1 MSEAANTNARYCRN
15 MDEHVNI
22 DDSELVRRCRQ
33 GDSVAMERLILKYQD
48 RIYNVI
54 MKICANPED
63 AAELTQE
70 TFVKIIENIDK
81 FQGKSKFYTWA
92 FRIAVNLTFNYR
104 QRNKRLTLS
113 SIDAQ
118 KQQNDDQAKH
128 VLKDFLRDD
137 SSPDPVAIAQNK
149 ELCDLTIKALME
161 LDDPQRTVVVLRD
174 IEGMNY
180 AQIADVLNIELG
192 TVRSRL
198 SRARGRLRQILEASL
213 Q

>member
-1 MSEAANTNARYCRN
+1 
-15 MDEHVNI
+15 
-22 DDSELVRRCRQ
+22 
-33 GDSVAMERLILKYQD
+33 
-48 RIYNVI
+48 
-54 MKICANPED
+54 MKD
-63 AAELTQE
+63 L
-70 TFVKIIENIDK
+70 
-81 FQGKSKFYTWA
+81 
-92 FRIAVNLTFNYR
+92 
-104 QRNKRLTLS
+104 
-113 SIDAQ
+113 
-118 KQQNDDQAKH
+118 
-128 VLKDFLRDD
+128 LRDD

-161 LDDPQRTVVVLRD
+161 LDDSQRMVVVLRD